1 MVADLDHGNLFQSMR
16 KETYRILKHFIVILI
31 ALLSPIIIE
40 QGEAVC
46 CEHILSF
53 SVVLSYIIIFYLNYL
68 FFIDKWLY
76 KKETRYLYVF
86 VNIVVVILFW
96 LILEFGRDLHFRFHI
111 QSTEYYYQL
120 PPPPSKYLMAMK
132 DIWMGILI
140 IGLSIALRVAE
151 NYFKLKEQTV
161 ELLRLKSEAELA
173 ELKHQLNPHFL
184 FNTLNNIYAL
194 IGISQ
199 ERAQNAVYD
208 LSKLLRYALYDGNKE
223 RVLLENELQFIRNYL
238 ELMSLRLTESV
249 KLNIDIPIDKSNLH
263 IAPMLF
269 ITLIENAF
277 KHGIENNG
285 MVSYINIEIKTH
297 NGVIECNVSNSVSN
311 ITNCITDR
319 TGIGVQNLK
328 KRLDLLYPDRYTYVY
343 EKRDNEYYAK
353 LKIELNDEK
362 S

>member
-96 LILEFGRDLHFRFHI
+96 SILELWRDIHFKNHI
-111 QSTEYYYQL
+111 LPTEYYYQL
-120 PPPPSKYLMAMK
+120 PPPPSKLLMAMK
-132 DIWMGILI
+132 DVWMGMLV
-140 IGLSIALRVAE
+140 IGFSIALRVAE
-151 NYFKLKEQTV
+151 NYFKQKEQIT

-173 ELKHQLNPHFL
+173 QLKHQLNPHFL

-199 ERAQNAVYD
+199 TRAQSAVHD
-208 LSKLLRYALYDGNKE
+208 LSKLLRYALYEGNKE
-223 RVLLENELQFIRNYL
+223 KVLLESELQFVRNYL
-238 ELMSLRLTESV
+238 ELMSLRLSDTV
-249 KLNIDIPIDKSNLH
+249 KLQVNIPVDTSNLY

-269 ITLIENAF
+269 ITLVENAF
-277 KHGIENNG
+277 KHGVAKSG
-285 MVSYINIEIKTH
+285 DSFINVEIKEC
-297 NGVIECNVSNSVSN
+297 NGVVECNISNSVSIVAN
-311 ITNCITDR
+311 SIADKS
-319 TGIGVQNLK
+319 GIGVENLK
-328 KRLDLLYPDRYTYVY
+328 KRLNLIYPDRYSY
-343 EKRDNEYYAK
+343 EYTNKDSVYYAK

>member
-40 QGEAVC
+40 QGEALC

-120 PPPPSKYLMAMK
+120 PPPPSKLLMAMK
-132 DIWMGILI
+132 DVWMGMLV
-140 IGLSIALRVAE
+140 IGFSIALRVAE

-173 ELKHQLNPHFL
+173 QLKHQLNPHFL

-199 ERAQNAVYD
+199 TRAQSAVHD
-208 LSKLLRYALYDGNKE
+208 LSKLLRYALYEGNKE
-223 RVLLENELQFIRNYL
+223 KVLLESELQFVRNYL
-238 ELMSLRLTESV
+238 ELMSLRLSDTV
-249 KLNIDIPIDKSNLH
+249 KLQVNIPVDTSNLY

-269 ITLIENAF
+269 ITLVENAF
-277 KHGIENNG
+277 KHGVVKSGN
-285 MVSYINIEIKTH
+285 SFINIEIKAID
-297 NGVIECNVSNSVSN
+297 GVVECNISNSVSMLVN
-311 ITNCITDR
+311 SITDKS
-319 TGIGVQNLK
+319 GIGVENLK
-328 KRLDLLYPDRYTYVY
+328 KRLNLIYPDRYSY
-343 EKRDNEYYAK
+343 EYTNKDSVYYAK
-353 LKIELNDEK
+353 LKIVLKDDK
-362 S
+362 A